1 MCEGVCCLWSWSSGG
16 HQEKVL
22 ERGEVGSW
30 ARGKDWAECGDENSS
45 GCASLQ
51 RCEAL
56 LWVLPVTWKRV
67 APWAQQDSAEAW
79 QCDRSC
85 KVVVG
90 GGSVVSGRGTFIPPP
105 GLEP

>member
-1 MCEGVCCLWSWSSGG
+1 MCVRECAVYGAGVLVGTRRRFWKEGRWEAGPGG
-16 HQEKVL
+16 KT
-22 ERGEVGSW
+22 
-30 ARGKDWAECGDENSS
+30 AECGDENSS

-105 GLEP
+105 GVEP